1 MISIKKADLKDAS
14 DLVNV
19 KIRAFSEEV
28 ELYGYGPPGYDSL
41 ENQERGIKNGNSFK
55 ILDDEKI
62 IGGIG
67 VEDMGEEYYRI
78 GGIYVDKEYQNKGV
92 GTLAMKFLFNE
103 FPKAVKWFLETPYLS
118 FRNHHFYEKMG
129 FVKVEETEPATDG
142 FYLYLYEK
150 AC

>member
-1 MISIKKADLKDAS
+1 MISIKKADLEDAS
-14 DLVNV
+14 DLVNI
-19 KIRAFSEEV
+19 KIRAFSKEV

-41 ENQERGIKNGNSFK
+41 ENQERGIMNGNSFK

-67 VEDMGEEYYRI
+67 IEDVGEGHYRL
-78 GGIYVDKEYQNKGV
+78 GGIYIELEYQNKGI
-92 GTLAMKFLFNE
+92 GTVAMKFLFNE
-103 FPKAVKWFLETPYLS
+103 FPQAVKWALETPYLS

-129 FVKVEETEPATDG
+129 FVKVGETEPDMEG

-150 AC
+150 EC